1 MDRHLQSVYGS
12 TDYVRKKLVA
22 DNHNKSA
29 GIISET
35 DISRT
40 TRSVYENM
48 ELMFGLNQSQ
58 ILEYV
63 HLGRHNSTD
72 TFICIYDFFP
82 I

>member
-1 MDRHLQSVYGS
+1 VS
-12 TDYVRKKLVA
+12 TAAQIMLEKKVLLIVVNP

-48 ELMFGLNQSQ
+48 ELMFGFKSKP
-58 ILEYV
+58 
-63 HLGRHNSTD
+63 
-72 TFICIYDFFP
+72 DFRVRASRET
-82 I
+82 